1 VITVIGLGPSEL
13 PEAARA
19 RLAEAALV
27 VGSARQLALAERAA
41 PEPLGERRTFELGG
55 DLAQA
60 LGVIAASSGP
70 VVVLASGDPGFF
82 GIVRVLAEEF
92 GRRRLEVIPAVS
104 AVAAAFAKA
113 GLPWDDA
120 LVVSA
125 HGRDPGPAINACLAH
140 PKVAVLTAPGFG
152 PAELAAVLRGQPRRL
167 LVAER
172 LGEPDERVVEGD
184 PAEIASGRWA
194 DPNVVV
200 VFDEAAAAGHKGS
213 AWPARRLPTRWALPE
228 EAFDHRPAALLG
240 GPGGSRSEMGPAPLE
255 RAARTSAVDSPAGH
269 SAVAPRSTN
278 DERPWAGMV
287 TKAEVRALAL
297 ARLGPGPGDLVWDV
311 GAGSGSVAVECAR
324 LGAAVIAVDAD
335 QAARE
340 LVAANAARH
349 RVAVTVVAGTAPGV
363 LEGLPDPDAVF
374 VGGSGR
380 DLEGVLKA
388 VASRARRAVVVALAG
403 IERVVPAGR
412 LLAGGGLQVET
423 VLLQAAR
430 LRGVGE
436 LHRLVPANP
445 VFLVTGARR

>member
-1 VITVIGLGPSEL
+1 VITVIGVGTSPL
-13 PEAARA
+13 PEAARV

-27 VGSARQLALAERAA
+27 VGSARQLAVAERAV
-41 PEPLGERRTFELGG
+41 PEPRAERRTFELGG
-55 DLAQA
+55 ELAPA

-82 GIVRVLAEEF
+82 GIVRILAEEF
-92 GRRRLEVIPAVS
+92 GRRALEVIPAVS
-104 AVAAAFAKA
+104 AVAAAFARA

-125 HGRDPGPAINACLAH
+125 HGRDPAAAINACLAH

-184 PAEIASGRWA
+184 PAEIAAGRWA

-200 VFDEAAAAGHKGS
+200 VFEEAAAVGGKGR
-213 AWPARRLPTRWALPE
+213 AWPSRRLPTRWGLPE
-228 EAFDHRPAALLG
+228 EAFEHR
-240 GPGGSRSEMGPAPLE
+240 
-255 RAARTSAVDSPAGH
+255 
-269 SAVAPRSTN
+269 
-278 DERPWAGMV
+278 AGMV

-335 QAARE
+335 EAARE

-363 LEGLPDPDAVF
+363 LHGLPDPDAVF

-380 DLEGVLKA
+380 DLEGVLKEA
-388 VASRARRAVVVALAG
+388 AGRARRAVVVALAG
-403 IERVVPAGR
+403 MERVVPAG
-412 LLAGGGLQVET
+412 LVLAGGGLQVET

-430 LRGVGE
+430 LRGIGE
-436 LHRLVPANP
+436 LHRLVPTNP
-445 VFLVTGARR
+445 VFLVSGVRR

>member
-1 VITVIGLGPSEL
+1 MITVIGLGASPL
-13 PEAARA
+13 PEAARV

-27 VGSARQLALAERAA
+27 VGSGRQLAVAERAV
-41 PEPLGERRTFELGG
+41 PEPLGQRRSFQLNGELAPA
-55 DLAQA
+55 LA
-60 LGVIAASSGP
+60 VIAASSGP

-82 GIVRVLAEEF
+82 GIVRLLAEEF
-92 GRRRLEVIPAVS
+92 GRRALEVIPAVS
-104 AVAAAFAKA
+104 AVSAAFAKA

-125 HGRDPGPAINACLAH
+125 HGRDPAPAINACLAH

-184 PAEIASGRWA
+184 PAEIAAGRWA

-200 VFDEAAAAGHKGS
+200 VFDEAAAVGGKGR
-213 AWPARRLPTRWALPE
+213 AWPARRLPTRWGLPE
-228 EAFDHRPAALLG
+228 QAFDHREADAT
-240 GPGGSRSEMGPAPLE
+240 E
-255 RAARTSAVDSPAGH
+255 RP
-269 SAVAPRSTN
+269 
-278 DERPWAGMV
+278 PWAGMV

-335 QAARE
+335 EAARE
-340 LVAANAARH
+340 LVVANAARH

-363 LEGLPDPDAVF
+363 LQGLPDPDAVF

-380 DLEGVLKA
+380 DLEGVLKEA
-388 VASRARRAVVVALAG
+388 GGRARRAVVVALAG
-403 IERVVPAGR
+403 MERVVPAGR
-412 LLAGGGLQVET
+412 VLAGGGLEVET

-430 LRGVGE
+430 LRGIGE
-436 LHRLVPANP
+436 LHRLVPTNP
-445 VFLVTGARR
+445 VFLVSGVRR